1 MEIKKRGLSFY
12 WTLFKSTFLI
22 SLFTFGGGYVMVTL
36 MQRKFVEDYKW
47 FDEDEMLD
55 MIAIATSCPGPIAIN
70 TSILV
75 GYKMA
80 RIPGAVVTV
89 VGTVIPP
96 MAVVAVISVI
106 YSAIKDN
113 PIVAL
118 VLKGMRIGVAAVMV
132 DVVIGMLS
140 TIVKKKSILA
150 IAIFVAAFIAQV
162 VFDIN
167 VILII
172 IIAAA
177 IGAATMLDKRNKD
190 GGKEAKE

>member
-1 MEIKKRGLSFY
+1 MEIKKRGSSFY

>member
-1 MEIKKRGLSFY
+1 MKEKRQGLSFY
-12 WTLFKSTFLI
+12 WKLFKSTFLI

-36 MQRKFVEDYKW
+36 MQRKFVNEYKW
-47 FDEDEMLD
+47 FEEDEMLD
-55 MIAIATSCPGPIAIN
+55 LIAIATSCPGPIAVN
-70 TSILV
+70 ASILV
-75 GYKMA
+75 GYKMG
-80 RIPGAVVTV
+80 RVPGAIVTV

-113 PIVAL
+113 SIVAL

-140 TIVKKKSILA
+140 TIIKKKSILA
-150 IAIFVAAFIAQV
+150 IGIFVVAFIAQAF
-162 VFDIN
+162 FDVN

-172 IIAAA
+172 IVAAA
-177 IGAATMLDKRNKD
+177 IGAATMLGGRKNKD
-190 GGKEAKE
+190 GKGAKE